1 MDHSLFLAK
10 DQINNFEEIMY
21 VIFNYGL
28 QEDVLAVENT
38 GDIIYYLDQ
47 RDKKRELDD
56 PELKKAVLTII
67 HSMLAT
73 GLVDLDFRY
82 SWVEKVRKN
91 PPELKK
97 IYLTSLIPIGMKMMG
112 SGLLKFI
119 WFGFEEKDNPFNC

>member
-10 DQINNFEEIMY
+10 DQINNFEEIMH

-28 QEDVLAVENT
+28 QKDVLAVENT

-67 HSMLAT
+67 RSMLAT
-73 GLVDLDFRY
+73 GEVELDFRY
-82 SWVEKVRKN
+82 SWVEKARDN
-91 PPELKK
+91 PPKNEEEIFNFLNT
-97 IYLTSLIPIGMKMMG
+97 YWDEDDGF
-112 SGLLKFI
+112 GLARIHLV
-119 WFGFEEKDNPFNC
+119 WFRRKGQSF

>member
-1 MDHSLFLAK
+1 MDHSLFLSK

-91 PPELKK
+91 PPETEEDIFNFLNTYWDEDDGYGLAK
-97 IYLTSLIPIGMKMMG
+97 IHLV
-112 SGLLKFI
+112 
-119 WFGFEEKDNPFNC
+119 WFRRKGQPF